1 MMTNGAQ
8 SIAKPLTVLLSS
20 VGRRSQLVSCFRQAF
35 EKLGVEGRIIG
46 CDSNPTYA
54 PAAYLVD
61 QCHEVTR
68 CNDPSFLEDV
78 LSLAKAHNVS
88 LIVPTIDP
96 ELPLYASAREMFRAE
111 GIQVAISGPKT
122 VQIAGDKVET
132 NTWLNSHGIPTVCQ
146 ASAQQVMAD
155 LERWPLPVIVKPR
168 RGSASVGVMKITSHE
183 MLQAVVSLNPELLI
197 EECATGEEHTINVF
211 VNALRQCVC
220 TVPHRRIETRGGEV
234 SKGVTAKNPALMQ
247 LAKTIVDA
255 LPDAFGALNIQCFLN
270 EQGIVRVTEINAR
283 FGGGFPL
290 ANEAGATFPLWLLQE
305 ILGIPSPSEYDAWT
319 DQLTMLRYDSSVFF
333 KVGAHD

>member
-1 MMTNGAQ
+1 MTSDAQ
-8 SIAKPLTVLLSS
+8 SIAQPLTVLLSS
-20 VGRRSQLVSCFRQAF
+20 VGRRSQLVSCFRQALAT
-35 EKLGVEGRIIG
+35 LGVEGRIIG

-61 QCHEVTR
+61 HCYKVPR
-68 CNDPSFLEDV
+68 CSERSFIDDV
-78 LSLAKAHNVS
+78 LSLARTHNVS

-122 VQIAGDKVET
+122 VHIASDKVET
-132 NTWLNSHGIPTVCQ
+132 NTWLNSHGIPTVRQ
-146 ASAQQVMAD
+146 ACAQQTMKE
-155 LERWPLPVIVKPR
+155 LERWPLPLIVKPR
-168 RGSASVGVMKITSHE
+168 RGSASIGVMRITSHE
-183 MLQAVVSLNPELLI
+183 MLQTVLDSNPELLV

-211 VNALRQCVC
+211 VNARGHCVC

-234 SKGVTAKNPALMQ
+234 SKGVTTKNPALMQ
-247 LAKTIVDA
+247 LARKIVDA

-270 EQGIVRVTEINAR
+270 EQGVVKVTEINAR

-290 ANEAGATFPLWLLQE
+290 ANEAGATFPLWLLQG
-305 ILGIPSPSEYDAWT
+305 ILGVPSPSEFDAWT
-319 DQLTMLRYDSSVFF
+319 DQLTMLRYDSAVFF
-333 KVGAHD
+333 KASGK